1 MLFSYRNMNFFIAK
15 VLNNIILCI
24 FASDKKH
31 KHSYVDANAD

>member
-1 MLFSYRNMNFFIAK
+1 MLFSYRYINFFDVK

-31 KHSYVDANAD
+31 KHSYLDADAD

>member
-1 MLFSYRNMNFFIAK
+1 MLFSYRKMNFFIAK

-31 KHSYVDANAD
+31 KHSYLDANAD